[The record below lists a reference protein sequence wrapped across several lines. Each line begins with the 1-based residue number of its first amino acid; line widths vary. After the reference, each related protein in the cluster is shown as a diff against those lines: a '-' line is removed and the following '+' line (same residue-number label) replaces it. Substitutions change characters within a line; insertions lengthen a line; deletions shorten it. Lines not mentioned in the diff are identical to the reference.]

1 MMREAMFW
9 NVEKDGYVRC
19 TLCPHLCRIAPGA
32 RGVCHVR
39 ENREGMLY
47 SLNYGRIV
55 ASNIDPIE
63 KKPLYHYLPGSQS
76 FSVATAG
83 CNMHCGHC
91 QNASISQVEDMIPG
105 EDIEPQQIV
114 TAAQRSGC
122 RTIAYTYTEPTI
134 YFETMLETALLAREA
149 GLDNIMISNGYM
161 EAAPFEELAP
171 LVQAANIDLK
181 AFDDK
186 VYRKLCGARL
196 QPVLESLKRFYT
208 AGIWLEVTTLVIPG
222 YNDDAAQLKDIAGFI
237 AAELGPEVPWHV
249 SAFYP
254 TYRLL
259 DVPPTPVESIRRAC
273 EAGVEAGLHY
283 VYGGNVAG
291 VFEDTRCPEC
301 GQVVVKRR
309 GYRVLHMELEAGACS
324 TCGTKVAG
332 VWE

>member
-1 MMREAMFW
+1 MREAMFW
-9 NVEKDGYVRC
+9 SAETDGYVRC
-19 TLCPHLCRIAPGA
+19 TLCPHRCRIAPGA

-39 ENREGMLY
+39 ENRDGVLY

-76 FSVATAG
+76 FSLSTAG
-83 CNMHCGHC
+83 CNMHCSHC
-91 QNASISQVEDMIPG
+91 QNASISQVDEDVPG
-105 EDIEPQQIV
+105 EDIELRRIV
-114 TAAQRSGC
+114 AAAQRSEC
-122 RTIAYTYTEPTI
+122 RTVAYTYTEPTI
-134 YFETMLETALLAREA
+134 YYETMLETATLAQEA

-161 EAAPFEELAP
+161 EAAPFEQLAP
-171 LVQAANIDLK
+171 LLRAANIDLK

-186 VYRKLCGARL
+186 VYRRLCGARL
-196 QPVLESLKRFYT
+196 QPVLESLQRFYA

-222 YNDDAAQLKDIAGFI
+222 YNDDSAQLQELAGFI
-237 AAELGPEVPWHV
+237 VRELGPEVPWHV

-273 EAGVEAGLHY
+273 EIGAEAGLHY

-291 VFEDTRCPEC
+291 VYENTLCPEC
-301 GQVVVKRR
+301 SHVAVERR
-309 GYRVLHMELEAGACS
+309 GYRIVKMELDAGKCSAC
-324 TCGTKVAG
+324 GAKVAG
-332 VWE
+332 IWE